1 MTISAAAFGRRIAW
15 EDDKAHPG
23 HDLSFKQSIETIH
36 TALVVRALCPKW
48 IFEWAPTEKIRK
60 ARDGFAE
67 FQVLSAQTRPR
78 TGILRLSS
86 CSTCAVIFGRDDQRA
101 EALLRER

>member
-1 MTISAAAFGRRIAW
+1 MIISAAAFGRRLTW
-15 EDDKAHPG
+15 EDDEPHPG
-23 HDLSFKQSIETIH
+23 HGLSFKQSIENVGTG
-36 TALVVRALCPKW
+36 LFVRVLCPKR

-86 CSTCAVIFGRDDQRA
+86 CSTCAVIFNGDDQRTK
-101 EALLRER
+101 ALL